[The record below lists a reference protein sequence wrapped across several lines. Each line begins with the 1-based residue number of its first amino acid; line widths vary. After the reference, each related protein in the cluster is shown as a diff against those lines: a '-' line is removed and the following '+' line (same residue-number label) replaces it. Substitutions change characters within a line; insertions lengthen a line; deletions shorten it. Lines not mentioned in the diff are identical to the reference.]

1 MRIESTAS
9 ELRETGIS
17 VIGDVRWGT
26 HFCSFYETKEDLLET
41 LVPYFKAGLE
51 SKEFCV
57 WVVSQALSAE
67 EAKHALAQAVPDLE
81 RHLAKGALEI
91 YSPDEWYLRDGR
103 WDPQRVLRSW
113 GEKLNQISTN
123 GYAGLRAS
131 GDAGWIQNDDWID
144 FRDYEKRV
152 NAMIA
157 DQRSIILCTYPLSTS
172 SGDQVFDLAHIHQLA
187 VARRKG
193 SWEMIEIPEL
203 KDAKAEIKR
212 LNEELE
218 QKVEG
223 RTKELAASNE
233 ALRSEIAERKLAEE
247 AVKQAEDR
255 VRLVIDTIP
264 TMAWSLRPDGAVDF
278 VNQRWIEYTGLSL
291 EEALEDSKRIVHPED
306 LPRAVEKWHPN
317 RAAGNP
323 HEDEMRLRRADGE
336 YRWFLIRIVPL
347 RDEQGNIV
355 TWYGTSTDIEDRKQA
370 EMQSRAL
377 IDAIPHQI
385 WSSPP
390 DGATDY
396 CNERWRSYSGLELED
411 VRGYGWQ
418 TMVHPDDR
426 DRVLAAWHASV
437 ASGTPYEQEERHR
450 GTDGRYRWFLSL
462 GVPLRDPQGRIV
474 RWYGTNTDIE
484 DRKRAEEALRNSER
498 LFAAFMDHMP
508 GFAWMKD
515 IEGRYVWVNKKEWE
529 LDAYHSGVIGKTDA
543 ELWPAGIA
551 SAYRANDQL
560 VIATRN
566 AVQTVEPSLAS
577 GEETS
582 MMVCKFPI
590 FDQDGSVVM
599 VAGAGVDIT
608 DRIQAEEALRESETR
623 FRQVAENISAV
634 FWLCNPEETV
644 IHYVSPAY
652 EKIWGRSCE
661 SLYAAP
667 MSWMDSVHPD
677 DRERI
682 AEDERLHSVD
692 GRRDLTYRIVR
703 PDGSLRWIR
712 SRAFPVLDQTGKLIR
727 VAGIAEDITSQ
738 KQAEEALRDSEEQ
751 MRLFMEA
758 TADYLWKWDMVTRNM
773 ARSVGFKR
781 AFGYSAQELDSSVTW
796 WEERL
801 HPDDQGN
808 VLSKFQDTIAS
819 GGNACSF
826 EYRFR
831 RKDGTF
837 AVIHDRAY
845 IIRDAKG
852 KPLGAL
858 GAMSDISERKEAEEA
873 LHKANR
879 QLRIL
884 SRQLFQIQEEER
896 RHLARELHDEI
907 GQTLTAAMINLK
919 IIAPD
924 VPAQVTGRLDDSI
937 QLLDRLLRQVRQLSL
952 DLRPPLLDE
961 LGLAPTLR
969 WLVDQ
974 QAQRAGL
981 RVTFTAKVDGLEID
995 PDAQTACFRVA
1006 QEAITN
1012 IIRHAGAKSVAVE
1025 VRREAERLWL
1035 IVRDDGK
1042 GFDPAAIQQKLT
1054 QHSTL
1059 GLVSM
1064 RERTLLVRGGLEIRS
1079 APGQGAEIRAWFP
1092 LPNGEPSSS
1101 AEIS

>member
-1 MRIESTAS
+1 MTTEATTS
-9 ELRETGIS
+9 ELRKTGIS
-17 VIGDVRWGT
+17 AIGDVLWGT

-67 EAKHALAQAVPDLE
+67 EAKHALAQVVPNLD

-91 YSPDEWYLRDGR
+91 HSHDEWYLRDGR

-113 GEKLNQISTN
+113 GKKLNQTSTN
-123 GYAGLRAS
+123 GYVGLRAS
-131 GDAGWIQNDDWID
+131 GDAGWIQNDDWMG

-187 VARRKG
+187 VARRNG
-193 SWEMIEIPEL
+193 SWEMIETSEL
-203 KDAKAEIKR
+203 KEAKAKIKR

-218 QKVEG
+218 QKVEK
-223 RTKELAASNE
+223 RTTELATTV
-233 ALRSEIAERKLAEE
+233 K

-255 VRLVIDTIP
+255 IRLIIDTIP
-264 TMAWSLRPDGAVDF
+264 TMAWSLRPDGVVDF
-278 VNQRWIEYTGLSL
+278 LNQRWMDYTGLSL
-291 EEALEDSKRIVHPED
+291 EQYVQDPTGPIHPDDIPRVLERWVVAKAAREAYD
-306 LPRAVEKWHPN
+306 
-317 RAAGNP
+317 
-323 HEDEMRLRRADGE
+323 DEMRLQGADGE
-336 YRWFLIRIVPL
+336 YRWFLVRTAPL
-347 RDEQGNIV
+347 LDEQGNIV
-355 TWYGTSTDIEDRKQA
+355 RWYGTS
-370 EMQSRAL
+370 
-377 IDAIPHQI
+377 
-385 WSSPP
+385 
-390 DGATDY
+390 
-396 CNERWRSYSGLELED
+396 
-411 VRGYGWQ
+411 
-418 TMVHPDDR
+418 
-426 DRVLAAWHASV
+426 
-437 ASGTPYEQEERHR
+437 
-450 GTDGRYRWFLSL
+450 
-462 GVPLRDPQGRIV
+462 
-474 RWYGTNTDIE
+474 TDIE
-484 DRKRAEEALRNSER
+484 DRKRAEEALRKSER
-498 LFAAFMDHMP
+498 LFAAFMDHLP

-515 IEGRYVWVNKKEWE
+515 IKGRYIWVNKKESE
-529 LDAYHSGVIGKTDA
+529 LAAYREGVFGKTDA
-543 ELWPAGIA
+543 ELWPEEIA

-560 VIATRN
+560 VIATRK
-566 AVQTVEPSLAS
+566 AVQTIEPSLAS
-577 GEETS
+577 GEESS

-608 DRIQAEEALRESETR
+608 SRIQAEEALRESETR
-623 FRQVAENISAV
+623 FRQVTENISAV
-634 FWLCNPEETV
+634 FWLCNPEETL

-652 EKIWGRSCE
+652 EKIWGRSCDT
-661 SLYAAP
+661 LYAEA

-692 GRRDLTYRIVR
+692 GRRDRTYRIVR
-703 PDGSLRWIR
+703 PNGSLRWIR

-738 KQAEEALRDSEEQ
+738 KQAEEALRESEEQ

-758 TADYLWKWDMVTRNM
+758 TADYLWKWDMITGNM
-773 ARSVGFKR
+773 VRSVGFKR
-781 AFGYSAQELDSSVTW
+781 AFGYSAQELDSSATW

-801 HPDDQGN
+801 HPDDRGN

-831 RKDGTF
+831 CKDGTF

-845 IIRDAKG
+845 IIHDAKG

-858 GAMSDISERKEAEEA
+858 GAMTDITDRKEAEEA

-884 SRQLFQIQEEER
+884 SRQLFHVQEEER

-907 GQTLTAAMINLK
+907 GQTLTAAKINLK

-924 VPAQVTGRLDDSI
+924 VPGHIIGRLDDSVH
-937 QLLDRLLRQVRQLSL
+937 LLDRLLRQVRELSL

-961 LGLAPTLR
+961 LGLVPTLR

-981 RVTFTAKVDGLEID
+981 RVTFTANVNGLEMD
-995 PDAQTACFRVA
+995 PEVQTSCFRVA

-1012 IIRHAGAKSVAVE
+1012 VIRHAGAKNVAVE
-1025 VRREAERLWL
+1025 VWCEAERLTL
-1035 IVRDDGK
+1035 CVRDDGA
-1042 GFDPAAIQQKLT
+1042 GFDPAVIQQRPA
-1054 QHSTL
+1054 QDFSL

-1064 RERTLLVRGGLEIRS
+1064 KERALLVRGGFEVHS
-1079 APGQGAEIRAWFP
+1079 APGQGTEIRAWFP
-1092 LPNGEPSSS
+1092 LAPGEHPS
-1101 AEIS
+1101 AETA